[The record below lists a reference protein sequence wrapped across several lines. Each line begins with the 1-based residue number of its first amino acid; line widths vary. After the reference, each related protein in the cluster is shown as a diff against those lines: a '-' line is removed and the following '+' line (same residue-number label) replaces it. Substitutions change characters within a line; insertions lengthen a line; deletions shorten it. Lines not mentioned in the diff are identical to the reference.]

1 MKAELLLFLAIAV
14 ISCKTVP
21 RETVSVKEPIAL
33 FNGRD
38 LNGWTT
44 YGKEKWYVENGFLV
58 CENGPEEGFGYL
70 GTNES
75 YQNFELNL
83 EFKQY
88 TNGNGGVFVHSAIDG
103 PSIKGWQ
110 VEIGAPGHHTG
121 GIHVYDRG
129 WLVKPDAVKDEALK
143 MGEWN
148 QLKITVDGDKMTVWL
163 NSTEMVS
170 LVDPKMGAGTGRI
183 ALQINQGDVTRLQWR
198 NIEILAHGASNEGEY

>member
-1 MKAELLLFLAIAV
+1 M
-14 ISCKTVP
+14 
-21 RETVSVKEPIAL
+21 
-33 FNGRD
+33 
-38 LNGWTT
+38 
-44 YGKEKWYVENGFLV
+44 
-58 CENGPEEGFGYL
+58 
-70 GTNES
+70 
-75 YQNFELNL
+75 
-83 EFKQY
+83 
-88 TNGNGGVFVHSAIDG
+88 
-103 PSIKGWQ
+103 
-110 VEIGAPGHHTG
+110 
-121 GIHVYDRG
+121 YDRG